1 MLLFSS
7 DVYSLPF
14 LFLYSH
20 FLPSHFSSYCID
32 GGLITDYDYSSIFRW
47 FIFVI
52 VKHET
57 FL

>member
-32 GGLITDYDYSSIFRW
+32 GGLITDYSSIFRW

-52 VKHET
+52 
-57 FL
+57 

>member
-1 MLLFSS
+1 MLLFSL
-7 DVYSLPF
+7 DVYSLSF

-32 GGLITDYDYSSIFRW
+32 GGLITDYDYSSISRR

-52 VKHET
+52 
-57 FL
+57 